1 MDSLKKPGGEGTG
14 TGRQENRFHP
24 SRLPEGKQ
32 PCRQVD
38 FSRDSGRSSN
48 LQNFKIINVVF
59 KPLNPWQFV
68 MPANETNKQKKTIQI
83 TSTHLLPIFLIYSYY
98 CGVKLDR
105 NEFSHMHAWQQKEGN
120 EGKEEVV
127 ISKMV
132 IHIYSF

>member
-1 MDSLKKPGGEGTG
+1 
-14 TGRQENRFHP
+14 
-24 SRLPEGKQ
+24 
-32 PCRQVD
+32 
-38 FSRDSGRSSN
+38 
-48 LQNFKIINVVF
+48 
-59 KPLNPWQFV
+59 